1 MPESSALVPLA
12 GMVRPSFGAVM
23 GCFLPPARPRS
34 VVVVTVRRPR
44 VLVVGGGIAGLAARR
59 ALRAEGIDVDV
70 VERASAT
77 RPVGTGMFLPGN
89 AARCLR
95 KLGIDHEAL
104 LAHGHRIDRQV
115 VTDGMG
121 TLLGEADLAALW
133 GDVGPS
139 VGIHRAALHGLL
151 LGDDEDG
158 IRLGTT
164 VLAVTPGPDQVEVVF
179 GDGSTEAFDLVVGA
193 DGVHSAVR
201 TALFP
206 HATVCFGRETYYRT
220 VVDNV
225 VGLDHWAGAW
235 RDDTL
240 LGLVPIGDGSLYCFG
255 AVFGER
261 PHDPE
266 PPVILDFRKHFRGMG
281 DPFGRVVEE
290 VQGDRLLLGPAMT
303 VTADPPVA
311 RRVVLIGDAAHA
323 NPPSM
328 AQAQPRPWRTP
339 SCSPSCSSATTSPTP
354 CPCSP
359 TAGGRGQPT
368 CATPPP
374 CAPSSRSSRPTSA
387 TPSCG
392 HGGP

>member
-1 MPESSALVPLA
+1 
-12 GMVRPSFGAVM
+12 M
-23 GCFLPPARPRS
+23 GCFLPGACGPA
-34 VVVVTVRRPR
+34 VVTVTARPGR

-59 ALRAEGIDVDV
+59 ALRTEGIDVVV
-70 VERASAT
+70 VERANAW

-95 KLGIDHEAL
+95 RLGIDEGAL
-104 LAHGHRIDRQV
+104 LAHGQRIDRQV
-115 VTDGMG
+115 VTDETG
-121 TLLGEADLAALW
+121 TPLGEADLAALW

-139 VGIHRAALHGLL
+139 VGIHRATLHRLL
-151 LGDDEDG
+151 LGDDDEG
-158 IRLGTT
+158 IRLGTP
-164 VLAVTPGPDQVEVVF
+164 VLAVTPGRDEVEVAF

-206 HATVCFGRETYYRT
+206 HATVSFGRETYYRA

-225 VGLDHWAGAW
+225 VGLDHWVGAW

-266 PPVILDFRKHFRGMG
+266 PPIILDFRKHFRGLG

-290 VQGDRLLLGPAMT
+290 VQSDQLLLGPAMT

-328 AQAQPRPWRTP
+328 AQGAAQAMEDAVVLAEVLACHGVDDALAQFAERRRTR
-339 SCSPSCSSATTSPTP
+339 TTHVRDT
-354 CPCSP
+354 
-359 TAGGRGQPT
+359 TALRTLVSLKPADERDPFMRAWGPVT
-368 CATPPP
+368 SMAL
-374 CAPSSRSSRPTSA
+374 APLVEAP
-387 TPSCG
+387 
-392 HGGP
+392 